1 MVTAS
6 LFLTNSEH
14 NLLFSLIFAAFLG
27 KNCYLSATNCIYLN
41 TKEVE
46 YFFIFVS
53 HWALFF
59 FLIKK
64 YPFMHFVYFSFGNIL
79 LFVSS
84 FKWSVLFLCKLP
96 KFLLRNKTYSFM
108 KVLCINCKT
117 LYTHYYYWKIGLV
130 HMFVILITKRFL

>member
-6 LFLTNSEH
+6 LFLTNSGH

-53 HWALFF
+53 HWTLFF

-84 FKWSVLFLCKLP
+84 FKWSIFFL
-96 KFLLRNKTYSFM
+96 KTPQVSFE
-108 KVLCINCKT
+108 K
-117 LYTHYYYWKIGLV
+117 
-130 HMFVILITKRFL
+130 